1 MDKCYINDKMIE
13 QYLFGR
19 LEDDEETAFQQHLF
33 NCAICSAKIQRLR
46 SLAESFRPETIA
58 QEEKEI
64 EMTGEIGETA
74 RVVPFVRKMRPW
86 FVAASIALVF
96 AAGWMAGRYKMQ
108 HDMKYADNIMQT
120 QTERLPEYATG
131 ESITEKSKK
140 EFTFISP
147 GEGKYLFNI
156 NEKNDD
162 ENEMIF
168 KWSPTASH
176 ALLIIKTNDGLWDE
190 IKTKDTD
197 HIRVNLTKYSSHKS
211 LTWFLIVSESEDVMK
226 GTIDLR

>member
-19 LEDDEETAFQQHLF
+19 MEDDEETAFQQHLF

-58 QEEKEI
+58 QEERETEVAGVI
-64 EMTGEIGETA
+64 EETA
-74 RVVPFVRKMRPW
+74 RVVPFVRKMRFW
-86 FVAASIALVF
+86 LVAASIALVF
-96 AAGWMAGRYKMQ
+96 AAGWMAKTQ
-108 HDMKYADNIMQT
+108 HDMKFAGHIMQT

-131 ESITEKSKK
+131 ESVTETTKK
-140 EFTFISP
+140 EFTLISP
-147 GEGKYLFNI
+147 GEGRYLFNI

-168 KWSPTASH
+168 KWTPTASH
-176 ALLIIKTNDGLWDE
+176 ALLLIKTNDGLWDE
-190 IKTKDTD
+190 IRAKDTD

-226 GTIDLR
+226 GIIDLRLE